1 MSWQLIFA
9 LVLLMFLIIVGVP
22 VPFCFG
28 AGVMALAVTTGDTTA
43 WMFPLAYSKV
53 NSILLMTIPM
63 FIMAGNI
70 MNSGGI
76 GKALVDWLSD
86 LLCRVKGNLVV
97 VASFACGIFGAVC
110 GSGTATLSCIGSILS
125 PRMHED
131 KYPPGVIGAILCC
144 SAPLGLLIPPSGI
157 QILVAWSGQMSVLA
171 CFLATAV
178 PGVILM
184 CLLALVSKSMLKDN
198 KEIPEAQHPP
208 LKQWVPHMG
217 KTTVGAFPALLM
229 PVIILGGIY
238 GGYTTPTESAAV
250 AVIYAIPVSML
261 VYKSLT
267 WKQTANAL
275 KESAITCG
283 VVTLMVFFISILS
296 RMLIMANLPT
306 IILNAFMAV
315 SDDPKVILLMIN
327 LLMIITGMV
336 MDDTSGTLLLTP
348 ILLPV
353 VKAIGVSPYQF
364 AAILGVNLGL
374 GNITPPCAP
383 FLYMASRVCKC
394 DTASMIKP
402 VAKLILFAYLPTLLL
417 TTFIPEVSLWL
428 PRLILG
434 DKFIG

>member
-1 MSWQLIFA
+1 
-9 LVLLMFLIIVGVP
+9 
-22 VPFCFG
+22 
-28 AGVMALAVTTGDTTA
+28 
-43 WMFPLAYSKV
+43 
-53 NSILLMTIPM
+53 
-63 FIMAGNI
+63 
-70 MNSGGI
+70 
-76 GKALVDWLSD
+76 
-86 LLCRVKGNLVV
+86 
-97 VASFACGIFGAVC
+97 
-110 GSGTATLSCIGSILS
+110 
-125 PRMHED
+125 
-131 KYPPGVIGAILCC
+131 
-144 SAPLGLLIPPSGI
+144 
-157 QILVAWSGQMSVLA
+157 
-171 CFLATAV
+171 
-178 PGVILM
+178 
-184 CLLALVSKSMLKDN
+184 
-198 KEIPEAQHPP
+198 
-208 LKQWVPHMG
+208 
-217 KTTVGAFPALLM
+217 
-229 PVIILGGIY
+229 
-238 GGYTTPTESAAV
+238 
-250 AVIYAIPVSML
+250 
-261 VYKSLT
+261 
-267 WKQTANAL
+267 
-275 KESAITCG
+275 
-283 VVTLMVFFISILS
+283 
-296 RMLIMANLPT
+296 MLIMANLPT